1 MKNNLSKLNKRYIGS
16 LIILPIILAI
26 LLGGIVLKFV
36 MGIISVMAI
45 VEFSNALSLKEI
57 KVNKY
62 LILFFIIIYY
72 VIDFKYSSLLVFIF
86 FILLLFYS
94 LSKNNNIVDVSLSFV
109 SVFYI
114 VIPFSFI
121 FILSNKN
128 IYLPWII
135 FLSAWSTDTMAYF
148 IGKNFG
154 KCKISRTLSPNKT
167 LEGSIAGVISCVI
180 TILVFGFI
188 FKNNLGIPIPN
199 LFILSFLTS
208 ISAQIGDLI
217 ASSIKRFTG
226 IKDFGNLILGHG
238 GVLDRFDSILMIS
251 ITVFMYAH
259 IFM

>member
-1 MKNNLSKLNKRYIGS
+1 MKDNLSKLNKRYIGS
-16 LIILPIILAI
+16 LIILPIVLAI
-26 LLGGIVLKFV
+26 LLGGIVLKSV
-36 MGIISVMAI
+36 MGIITIIAI
-45 VEFSNALSLKEI
+45 MEFSNSLSRKEI

-72 VIDFKYSSLLVFIF
+72 VIDLKYSSFLIFIF
-86 FILLLFYS
+86 FIVLLFYS
-94 LSKNNNIVDVSLSFV
+94 LSKNSNIVDISLSFI

-114 VIPFSFI
+114 VIPFSLI

-154 KCKISRTLSPNKT
+154 KRKISRILSPNKT

-180 TILVFGFI
+180 TVSIFGFI
-188 FKNNLGIPIPN
+188 FIDTLGIPIFN
-199 LFILSFLTS
+199 LFVLSFFTS